1 MLFIFP
7 LDKIKKYIAAVFLF
21 LLPLG
26 AAQADPLRVTVLM
39 AEENPSFREFAAAF
53 ARNVLLSKLP
63 VDVNQATSLPPNA
76 DLIVAV
82 GIKSAT
88 MSVNSRVPVLS
99 VLVSK
104 SGFEKLLQKS
114 FGHREINKFSAIYM
128 DQSGKRQIELIAAV
142 LPEVKNIGLL
152 YSADSEGLAGLRK
165 AIKDKGYALSEQQ
178 LESEDTLHRDLLSV
192 LQRGDVLLAI
202 PDAKI
207 YSPSTMR
214 NILLETYREKDPV
227 VGFAPSFVRAGALCA
242 VFSTPEQIAKQAA
255 QFTKH
260 YIESGRLQAAQ
271 YPIEFELS
279 VNQQVAHSLGIRVKE
294 NAELSKQI
302 RDAESAEGGR

>member
-1 MLFIFP
+1 MSFIFP
-7 LDKIKKYIAAVFLF
+7 LDKVKKYFVAVFL
-21 LLPLG
+21 LWQLVS

-63 VDVNQATSLPPNA
+63 VDVNQATSPPPNA

-82 GIKSAT
+82 GIKSAAIA
-88 MSVNSRVPVLS
+88 VNIHVPVLS
-99 VLVSK
+99 VMVSK
-104 SGFEKLLQKS
+104 SGFEQLLQRS
-114 FGHREINKFSAIYM
+114 AGPREINRFSAIYM

-142 LPEVKNIGLL
+142 LPEIKNVGLL
-152 YSADSEGLAGLRK
+152 YSANSEELAGLRK
-165 AIKDKGYALSEQQ
+165 AIKDKGYALSERK
-178 LESEDTLHRDLLSV
+178 LESAETLHRDLLSV

-207 YSPSTMR
+207 YTPSTMR

-227 VGFAPSFVRAGALCA
+227 VGFSPSFVKAGALCA

-255 QFTKH
+255 QLTKH

-279 VNQQVAHSLGIRVKE
+279 VNLQVAHSLGIRVKE
-294 NAELSKQI
+294 IAELSKQI
-302 RDAESAEGGR
+302 RDAESAEEGR